1 MKYYC
6 GEFSCNKRI
15 DSKWIEQIEY
25 NNSLLGQVKKWE
37 TGNLFLIEFE
47 RKSQAKTE
55 LDHSNCSIY
64 IDGYILFNDK
74 SYSNNSNINELRE
87 LKEYLLYR
95 ICNNTSIF
103 NEFGGSFVII
113 IPQNENLYVIS
124 DSISSKQFYYSSI
137 NDSICF
143 SNDLR
148 LLLQNTNIKF
158 AVNKDKCFLFCS
170 SMYATQE
177 SDVGKETFFEDIYRA
192 DAGEVIIF
200 NNKAKTVVKNYFKK
214 YNINTIK
221 YTDSNP
227 YMLFREKLKLIIKSA
242 AENTTGNLGVSLSG
256 GIDSA
261 VVLACLIDLG
271 YRERTIAYHISFK
284 ETNLHQCSDYKIVE
298 KLVTQL
304 NIRHRIIYAD
314 DSLRFKNAREQ
325 SEHLSYINGPVVM
338 GNELSYDMMAPL
350 LEQDNVDILF
360 TGDGGDYLF
369 MGTKYCGDYLIRT
382 HQFKKAKARV
392 KRLSYGTNKK
402 TRIALYFVHNIIP
415 FIPILSSIAYKRIF
429 WGDNSIPS
437 PKYIMPYVEKL
448 AKKKNGLKKASKGK
462 RINTWY
468 RRFIFDFMFPKA
480 PYVSANVDSFAFSLP
495 LEDNTIFRTVASIP
509 PYYHYDIFRGFQG
522 EYRVRKMILRK
533 AFSDILPNYIV
544 MQQNKTNYVNMLRQM
559 LVNDREYLQK
569 LICNESPLR
578 ISMLGIVNDTLFKE
592 RINNIL
598 EMSLDPNF
606 CGGDDACFY
615 TNLIKMELWLKQVD
629 KGRDAFLKQSEI
641 GIFNIRNGEEK

>member
-1 MKYYC
+1 MNYYC
-6 GEFSCNKRI
+6 GELSCNERI
-15 DSKWIEQIEY
+15 DPKWVEQIEY
-25 NNSLLGQVKKWE
+25 NNSLLCRAKKWE
-37 TGNLFLIEFE
+37 TGSFSLIEFD
-47 RKSQAKTE
+47 RKNQSKTE
-55 LDHSNCSIY
+55 LEHSNSSIY
-64 IDGYILFNDK
+64 IDGYVLFNDK
-74 SYSNNSNINELRE
+74 SYSNKSNITELKELR
-87 LKEYLLYR
+87 EYLLY
-95 ICNNTSIF
+95 SIDENMGTF
-103 NEFGGSFVII
+103 NELGGSFVII
-113 IPQNENLYVIS
+113 VLQNENLYVIS
-124 DSISSKQFYYSSI
+124 DNIASKQFYYSVI
-137 NDSICF
+137 NDSVCF

-148 LLLQNTNIKF
+148 LLLQNTKIKF
-158 AVNKDKCFLFCS
+158 EVNKEKCFLFCS

-177 SDVGKETFFEDIYRA
+177 SDVGRETFFEGIYRA
-192 DAGEVIIF
+192 DAGEVVIF

-227 YMLFREKLKLIIKSA
+227 YTLFREKLKLVIKSA
-242 AENTTGNLGVSLSG
+242 VENTTGNLGVSLSG

-271 YRERTIAYHISFK
+271 FRERTIAYHVSFK

-314 DSLRFKNAREQ
+314 DSLRFKNAREE
-325 SEHLSYINGPVVM
+325 SEHLSYINGPVLM

-382 HQFKKAKARV
+382 RQFKKARTRV
-392 KRLSYGTNKK
+392 KRLSYGTNKNAK
-402 TRIALYFVHNIIP
+402 LSLYFVHNIIP
-415 FIPILSSIAYKRIF
+415 FIPILSSIAYKHIF

-437 PKYIMPYVEKL
+437 PKYIMPYVEKI

-468 RRFIFDFMFPKA
+468 RRFIFDFMFPRA
-480 PYVSANVDSFAFSLP
+480 PYVSANVDSFTFSLP
-495 LEDNTIFRTVASIP
+495 LEDNMIFRTVASIP

-544 MQQNKTNYVNMLRQM
+544 MQENKTNYVNMLRQM
-559 LVNDREYLQK
+559 LLNDKEYLQK
-569 LICNESPLR
+569 LVLKESPLH

-592 RINNIL
+592 RIGNIL
-598 EMSLDPNF
+598 EMSSDPNF
-606 CGGDDACFY
+606 CGGDDACYY
-615 TNLIKMELWLKQVD
+615 TNLIKMELWLTQVD

-641 GIFNIRNGEEK
+641 GIFNFRNEKEK